1 MGWRGEPGGRSRPW
15 RSCGG
20 IDLASCERM
29 EGDPDAPSIEKGFGP
44 RREKGKG
51 GLLPGVKSRGAE
63 EKGMFMG
70 ADLGITSGR
79 TGSRVVRS
87 DGEGDLWSSNLE
99 ADLSGGLG
107 DSLGEPSFW
116 LPSSS
121 FLPEVDKSWG
131 WFLVSCPLTFS
142 VEKWCN

>member
-51 GLLPGVKSRGAE
+51 GLLPGVRSRGAE

-70 ADLGITSGR
+70 ADLGIKSGR
-79 TGSRVVRS
+79 TGSS
-87 DGEGDLWSSNLE
+87 
-99 ADLSGGLG
+99 
-107 DSLGEPSFW
+107 
-116 LPSSS
+116 
-121 FLPEVDKSWG
+121 PE
-131 WFLVSCPLTFS
+131 
-142 VEKWCN
+142 

>member
-1 MGWRGEPGGRSRPW
+1 MGWSGDPGGRSRPW

-79 TGSRVVRS
+79 TGSS
-87 DGEGDLWSSNLE
+87 PEWGLGDLWSSNLE
-99 ADLSGGLG
+99 EDLSRGLG
-107 DSLGEPSFW
+107 DSLCEPSFW
-116 LPSSS
+116 LPSSG